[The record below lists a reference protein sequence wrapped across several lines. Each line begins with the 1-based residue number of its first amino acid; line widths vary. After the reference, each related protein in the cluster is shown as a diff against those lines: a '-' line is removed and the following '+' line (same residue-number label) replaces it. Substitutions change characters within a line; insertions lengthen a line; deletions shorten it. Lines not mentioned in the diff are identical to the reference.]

1 MRKLLSFL
9 LCFFLL
15 FGITACD
22 KAASPPKP
30 EEGNTKIT
38 DASGRTAYLS
48 KDSEIAVCYGSFADC
63 LQLSGIEPVA
73 VTDDAINEHGLTF
86 SGNTDIIGTV
96 KNINLESL
104 IACNPDYV
112 ILSADLAAH
121 LKLEESLIQ
130 AKLDYGYFRI
140 DTFGDYKAFM
150 GQFCALSGRND
161 LYTKNV
167 LETEKRINTI
177 RQKIPENNP
186 QTVLLLRVFS
196 TGMKAKSDDNIAG
209 LILKEFGLK
218 NLADIHPSLLEDI
231 SLEQIVTDDPDFI
244 FASTMGSVKDAEKY
258 LENNITSNPAWEELT
273 AIKNNRYVV
282 LPKELFHYKPNEK
295 WDKAYEFI
303 AKLIFPE
310 IFRQ

>member
-1 MRKLLSFL
+1 
-9 LCFFLL
+9 
-15 FGITACD
+15 
-22 KAASPPKP
+22 
-30 EEGNTKIT
+30 
-38 DASGRTAYLS
+38 
-48 KDSEIAVCYGSFADC
+48 
-63 LQLSGIEPVA
+63 
-73 VTDDAINEHGLTF
+73 
-86 SGNTDIIGTV
+86 
-96 KNINLESL
+96 
-104 IACNPDYV
+104 
-112 ILSADLAAH
+112 LSADLAAH

-150 GQFCALSGRND
+150 GQFCALSGRDD
-161 LYTKNV
+161 LFSKNV

-177 RQKIPENNP
+177 RQKIPENNS
-186 QTVLLLRVFS
+186 QTVLLLRVYS

-218 NLADIHPSLLEDI
+218 NLADIHPSMLEDI

-310 IFRQ
+310 IFGQ

>member
-1 MRKLLSFL
+1 MRKLLSLL
-9 LCFFLL
+9 LCFLL
-15 FGITACD
+15 SLGLSACAKPD
-22 KAASPPKP
+22 EPNPPQENK
-30 EEGNTKIT
+30 TKIT
-38 DASGRTAYLS
+38 DALGRTSLLS
-48 KDSEIAVCYGSFADC
+48 KDSKIAVCYGSFADC
-63 LQLSGIEPVA
+63 LLLSGIDPVA
-73 VTDDAINEHGLTF
+73 VTDDAIEEHGLDFDDKTQ
-86 SGNTDIIGTV
+86 IIGSV
-96 KNINLESL
+96 KQINLETL

-112 ILSADLAAH
+112 VLSADLAAH
-121 LKLEESLIQ
+121 LKLEESLKE
-130 AKLDYGYFRI
+130 AGFNYGYFRI

-150 GQFCALSGRND
+150 GQFCALSERED
-161 LYTKNV
+161 LFSKNV
-167 LETEKRINTI
+167 LETEKRINAI

-218 NLADIHPSLLEDI
+218 NLADLHPSLLEDI

-244 FASTMGSVKDAEKY
+244 FVSTMGNVEDAEKY
-258 LENNITSNPAWEELT
+258 LKNNITSNPVWEELK
-273 AIKNNRYVV
+273 AIKNDRYVI

-310 IFRQ
+310 VFG

>member
-1 MRKLLSFL
+1 MRKIFSLL
-9 LCFFLL
+9 LCFLL
-15 FGITACD
+15 IFGLTACAKPD
-22 KAASPPKP
+22 KPDSLP
-30 EEGNTKIT
+30 ENKTKIT
-38 DASGRTAYLS
+38 DASGRTAFLS
-48 KDSEIAVCYGSFADC
+48 QDSKIAVCYGSFADC
-63 LQLSGIEPVA
+63 LLLSGIEPVA
-73 VTDDAINEHGLTF
+73 VTDDAVEEHGLEF
-86 SGNTDIIGTV
+86 SDNTSIIGSV
-96 KNINLESL
+96 KHINLESL

-121 LKLEESLIQ
+121 LKLEEALKE
-130 AKLDYGYFRI
+130 AGFDYGYFRI
-140 DTFGDYKAFM
+140 DTFTDYKAFM
-150 GQFCALSGRND
+150 GQFCALSGRAD
-161 LYTKNV
+161 LFSKNV
-167 LETEKRINTI
+167 LETEERINAI
-177 RQKIPENNP
+177 RRKIPENNP

-244 FASTMGSVKDAEKY
+244 LVSTMGNVEDAEKY
-258 LENNITSNPAWEELT
+258 LKNNVTSSPVWEELA
-273 AIKNNRYVV
+273 AIKNNRYVI

-310 IFRQ
+310 IFG